1 MKRSSGHIRNIQRH
15 KRAEALKEFEKGH
28 IKAYGQIPLKRD
40 FTMFTRGFNMGF
52 KSYGKTNEPS
62 GRLGVYSLNEVLDK
76 VMCGECKVDFNS
88 YTINMNKDNLK
99 LFFRNHVCVKCG
111 IEGQYFAME
120 CNGNDNPHFNLYAL
134 KDGKEILIT
143 KDHIL
148 PKSLGGKDVISN
160 YQTMCFSCNQ
170 EKGNKIE

>member
-28 IKAYGQIPLKRD
+28 IKAYGQIPKTRD

-52 KSYGKTNEPS
+52 KSYGRKNELS
-62 GRLGVYSLNEVLDK
+62 GRLGIYSLNEVLDK
-76 VMCGECKVDFNS
+76 VMCGECRVDFNG
-88 YTINMNKDNLK
+88 YTINMNRDNLK
-99 LFFRNHVCVKCG
+99 LFFRNHTCVRCG

-120 CNGNDNPHFNLYAL
+120 STGNDNPHFNLYAI
-134 KDGKEILIT
+134 KDGKEVLIT
-143 KDHIL
+143 KDHII
-148 PKSLGGKDVISN
+148 PRSRNGKDVISN